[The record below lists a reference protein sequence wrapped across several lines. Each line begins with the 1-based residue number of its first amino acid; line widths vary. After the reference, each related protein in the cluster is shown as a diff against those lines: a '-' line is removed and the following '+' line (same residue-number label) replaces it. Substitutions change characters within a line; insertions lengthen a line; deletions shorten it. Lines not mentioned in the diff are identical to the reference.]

1 MDEHRVN
8 RRVLLAE
15 LTICKIDAMINRR
28 FDLIF
33 LNSILALQNVSS
45 VTEY

>member
-15 LTICKIDAMINRR
+15 LTICKIDAMIDRR

-33 LNSILALQNVSS
+33 FQFNFS
-45 VTEY
+45 VAKC